1 MLSSFALSSMKTEK
15 CGLDWSRRVCPADAA
30 VAHKC
35 LTDGPSVHQADKQQ
49 RRRVLFNV
57 SVELC
62 VCSRQAGSSRL
73 ALIKILRIRTVNE
86 LGKYMYVC
94 VCVCIYLL
102 TNCRYPLSFSLAR
115 SVSLYVSNKQF
126 TISSFVFFKPNL
138 CYLYVTWNCLLY
150 VYVCSTSVCVCVCP
164 MTGCT

>member
-1 MLSSFALSSMKTEK
+1 MHRIITELMHLFAEHVELICVEFNENRKVRI
-15 CGLDWSRRVCPADAA
+15 GLVASRRVGLALVCPADAA

-94 VCVCIYLL
+94 VCV
-102 TNCRYPLSFSLAR
+102 
-115 SVSLYVSNKQF
+115 
-126 TISSFVFFKPNL
+126 
-138 CYLYVTWNCLLY
+138 
-150 VYVCSTSVCVCVCP
+150 
-164 MTGCT
+164 